1 MRIATNALDKAKVEP
16 TDKSIPPVKITK
28 VIPNAINPLID
39 TCLNKLNKLDGS
51 KNALFKILIIITSKI
66 NPINGI
72 TFSK

>member
-1 MRIATNALDKAKVEP
+1 MHPIIIAIIPSTPETMRIATNALDKAKVEP

-51 KNALFKILIIITSKI
+51 KMHCLKY
-66 NPINGI
+66 
-72 TFSK
+72 